1 MKAANLRKNCWR
13 KTNTCSSAVS
23 TNGSATN
30 RQLGNMTNAFTYV
43 VIDES
48 RTVLRGFLCRE
59 RETNAQFVAD
69 LQRAQSIIALTLG
82 EEKMPMG
89 ALALFIPF
97 FSANFGPY
105 DRIVLLLSNDQG
117 DAELAEIH
125 DIQGSDFAFMGVGE
139 RLEEFRME
147 ATDLVVCLEDCPVVE
162 DAPWSTLVPAK
173 GNNIS
178 RESLRMDSSVYTY
191 RENIVEGTIDVREV
205 CVWSERRHKV
215 V

>member
-1 MKAANLRKNCWR
+1 MPLR
-13 KTNTCSSAVS
+13 
-23 TNGSATN
+23 
-30 RQLGNMTNAFTYV
+30 TYV

-48 RTVLRGFLCRE
+48 MTVLRGFPRRE

-125 DIQGSDFAFMGVGE
+125 DFILQGSDFAFMGVGE

-147 ATDLVVCLEDCPVVE
+147 ATDLAVCLEDCPVVE
-162 DAPWSTLVPAK
+162 DAPWSTLVPAM

-205 CVWSERRHKV
+205 YGLKGGIKLFDNFLGSWQVDSGGNLDGLHAYWR
-215 V
+215 